1 MKTTYPLCMT
11 QGKIFTNKKVLIYI
25 YQVLAW
31 IFASNLF
38 IVLKA
43 WGVEDQT
50 GYLVFS
56 RPDSL
61 FVAHLMA
68 SLMGLIIGL
77 ILARFDDVRTQLF
90 KRNKGFG
97 TIIIIKGI
105 SYIIC
110 IVFIVGIISFLFLFM
125 LGADFPEAIARI
137 LSFVE
142 STYFFTIITYGA
154 VVSFLISFVK
164 QVDSKFGP
172 GNLMNMLIGRYH
184 RPKVED
190 RIFLFM
196 DLKNA
201 TGYAERL
208 GHIQY
213 SQMLQDCFND
223 MTKIVTKFFGE
234 IYQYVGDEIVIT
246 WNSTIGIK
254 DSNCI
259 RLVFD
264 FLEIINNRSNLYYE
278 KYGFKPE
285 FKAGMNCGHITVA
298 EVGNIKREIA
308 YHGDVINTASRIQC
322 QCNNYKKSILISKQ
336 LYKRLRGCNGFKF
349 KYTDAVRLRGKN
361 NPVELYT
368 VENN

>member
-1 MKTTYPLCMT
+1 MKTPYPICISHR
-11 QGKIFTNKKVLIYI
+11 KIFTNKKILIYI

-38 IVLKA
+38 IVLKT
-43 WGVEDQT
+43 WGVQDQT
-50 GYLVFS
+50 GYLIFS
-56 RPDSL
+56 KPDNL
-61 FVAHLMA
+61 YLAHMMA

-77 ILARFDDVRTQLF
+77 ILGRFDDIRARLYSR
-90 KRNKGFG
+90 KKGFG
-97 TIIIIKGI
+97 TFILIKGF
-105 SYIIC
+105 SYIVC
-110 IVFIVGIISFLFLFM
+110 IVFIVSIVSFIFLFL
-125 LGADFPEAIARI
+125 LGADFYEATSRI
-137 LSFVE
+137 LSFTK

-154 VVSFLISFVK
+154 VVSFLVSFVK

-172 GNLMNMLIGRYH
+172 GNLVNMLIGRYH
-184 RPKVED
+184 RPRVED

-201 TGYAERL
+201 TSYAERL
-208 GHIQY
+208 GHIKY

-223 MTKIVTKFFGE
+223 IAKIVSKSFGE

-246 WNSTIGIK
+246 WNSTIGVK

-259 RLVFD
+259 RLVFN
-264 FLEIINNRSNLYYE
+264 FLEMIDNHSNLYYK

-308 YHGDVINTASRIQC
+308 YHGDVINTASRIQG
-322 QCNNYKKSILISKQ
+322 QCNKYSKSILISKQ
-336 LYKRLRGCNGFKF
+336 LYKRLGACSDFKF
-349 KYTDAVRLRGKN
+349 KFTDAVRLRGKN
-361 NPVELYT
+361 KPVELYT
-368 VENN
+368 IESS